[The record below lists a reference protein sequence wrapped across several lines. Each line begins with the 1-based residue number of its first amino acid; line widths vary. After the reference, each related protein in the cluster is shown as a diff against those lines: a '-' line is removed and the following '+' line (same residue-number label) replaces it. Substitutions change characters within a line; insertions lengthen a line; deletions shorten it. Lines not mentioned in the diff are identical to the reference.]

1 MVMFWSAVDAAEP
14 YYAAAEALL
23 FFYILV
29 AHSTHDHYTWW
40 NLFIVFGYDLGVTLA
55 FRWAFLRVFIKRY
68 WLAVTLSAVTVVA
81 GVIVMSALSCE
92 LLSKIYHEEGPLAY
106 TAGNF
111 VVHYL
116 PLCRLALWPNFET
129 KHVREMSALAAAP
142 IVLYSLLFNPNSIYE
157 CSKTSDALSA
167 FILVLLPLLLFL
179 AASFIRAVRL
189 SSYSSQE
196 LSTKL
201 NVPERPKAQ

>member
-1 MVMFWSAVDAAEP
+1 MFWSAVDATEP

-40 NLFIVFGYDLGVTLA
+40 NLFIVFGYDTGIALA
-55 FRWAFLRVFIKRY
+55 LRWTFLRPFTKRY

-92 LLSKIYHEEGPLAY
+92 LLSKIYHEEGPLSY
-106 TAGNF
+106 TTGNF

-116 PLCRLALWPNFET
+116 PMCRLALWPNFEP
-129 KHVREMSALAAAP
+129 KYVREMSGLAAAP

-167 FILVLLPLLLFL
+167 FILALLPLLMFS
-179 AASFIRAVRL
+179 AASFIRAVAL
-189 SSYSSQE
+189 NPSQE
-196 LSTKL
+196 SSTKL
-201 NVPERPKAQ
+201 SAPERLKTR

>member
-1 MVMFWSAVDAAEP
+1 MLWSAIDTAEP
-14 YYAAAEALL
+14 YYAALEVLL

-40 NLFIVFGYDLGVTLA
+40 NLFIVLSYDVGIALSLKWPLIKA
-55 FRWAFLRVFIKRY
+55 FTRRY

-92 LLSKIYHEEGPLAY
+92 LLSKIYHEEGPLSY
-106 TAGNF
+106 TVGNF

-116 PLCRLALWPNFET
+116 PMCRLALWPNFET
-129 KHVREMSALAAAP
+129 TYAREMAALSAAP

-157 CSKTSDALSA
+157 CSKTSDALSS
-167 FILVLLPLLLFL
+167 FILVLLPLLLFS
-179 AASFIRAVRL
+179 AASFIRLVSTPDTKANRPF
-189 SSYSSQE
+189 SQG
-196 LSTKL
+196 STGRQAK
-201 NVPERPKAQ
+201 NR